1 MQIPKQGIRILL
13 QVQRELL
20 EGFKSRITR
29 SVSCSEKIILAA
41 VWRTGLEGT
50 GRPVGRLM
58 EQPRERWKVAFIRGA
73 VMVERSGGIF
83 WRH

>member
-1 MQIPKQGIRILL
+1 M
-13 QVQRELL
+13 
-20 EGFKSRITR
+20 
-29 SVSCSEKIILAA
+29 
-41 VWRTGLEGT
+41 WRTGLEGT